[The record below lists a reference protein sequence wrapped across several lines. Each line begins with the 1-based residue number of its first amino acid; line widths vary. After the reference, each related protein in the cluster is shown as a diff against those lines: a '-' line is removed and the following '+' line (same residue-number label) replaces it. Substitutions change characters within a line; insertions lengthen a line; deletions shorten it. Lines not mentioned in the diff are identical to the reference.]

1 MRFINGYDHLT
12 SYFIISPYLNCVQSI
27 LFVPYLCHT
36 NSLALIM
43 FNKSNKKETMKTD
56 TQKTTQQYQKNMQSN
71 AKIDDLYRKIENNEN
86 QWFALDFILDHLNEN
101 QKVKIRR
108 YIKDLIKEEKNIA
121 TI

>member
-1 MRFINGYDHLT
+1 MFK
-12 SYFIISPYLNCVQSI
+12 
-27 LFVPYLCHT
+27 T
-36 NSLALIM
+36 NQI
-43 FNKSNKKETMKTD
+43 KETMNTIQLEKKTR
-56 TQKTTQQYQKNMQSN
+56 SN
-71 AKIDDLYRKIENNEN
+71 AQIDDLYRKIENNEN

>member
-1 MRFINGYDHLT
+1 MNLL
-12 SYFIISPYLNCVQSI
+12 S
-27 LFVPYLCHT
+27 
-36 NSLALIM
+36 LIM
-43 FNKSNKKETMKTD
+43 FKTNQIKENMNIMQLEKKTR
-56 TQKTTQQYQKNMQSN
+56 SN

>member
-1 MRFINGYDHLT
+1 MNLL
-12 SYFIISPYLNCVQSI
+12 S
-27 LFVPYLCHT
+27 
-36 NSLALIM
+36 LIM
-43 FNKSNKKETMKTD
+43 FKTNQPKETMQTEYKKTSM
-56 TQKTTQQYQKNMQSN
+56 QYQKNMQSN
-71 AKIDDLYRKIENNEN
+71 AKTDDLYRKIENNEN

>member
-1 MRFINGYDHLT
+1 MKK
-12 SYFIISPYLNCVQSI
+12 
-27 LFVPYLCHT
+27 T
-36 NSLALIM
+36 NQPQENM
-43 FNKSNKKETMKTD
+43 NTMKLEK
-56 TQKTTQQYQKNMQSN
+56 KTRSN
-71 AKIDDLYRKIENNEN
+71 AKIDDLYRKIQNNEN

>member
-1 MRFINGYDHLT
+1 MNLL
-12 SYFIISPYLNCVQSI
+12 S
-27 LFVPYLCHT
+27 
-36 NSLALIM
+36 LIM
-43 FNKSNKKETMKTD
+43 FKTNQIKENMNTMQLEKKTR
-56 TQKTTQQYQKNMQSN
+56 SN
-71 AKIDDLYRKIENNEN
+71 AQIDDLYRKIENNEN